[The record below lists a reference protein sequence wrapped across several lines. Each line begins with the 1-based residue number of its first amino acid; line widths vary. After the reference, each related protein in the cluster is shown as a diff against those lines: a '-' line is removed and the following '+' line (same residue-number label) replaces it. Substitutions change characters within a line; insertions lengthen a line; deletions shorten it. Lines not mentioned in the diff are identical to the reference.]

1 MKSFFKISFMAL
13 AIGLLAI
20 GCSKKGDDEVT
31 PNPKNP
37 SNPTNPTNPS
47 NPTNP
52 PVASPLKFTPE
63 NPSVEVEKTTT
74 VSIVGTWNTT
84 DKVKID
90 NEEVAAL
97 QGAVQDNKLTLL
109 GKKSGTTKVHI
120 LSADNK
126 ERGSFELTVSP
137 KLLLSFTPENPSVE
151 VEKITIV
158 SIVGTWNTTDKVK
171 IDNEEVAVLQ
181 GAVQDNKLTLLGKKA
196 GTTKVHIL
204 SADNKERGSFEL
216 TVSPKLLL
224 SFTPEKAVVKEGET
238 TTITF
243 SGVWNATDRV
253 QIVNGEI
260 AQLQGNVTD
269 NKITLLAKKAGTTKV
284 EIFTQDNRSRGSFE
298 VSVYILASTLK
309 LPHKNPLPHY
319 RTDITDREEYKRLIE
334 ERLVAYEKL
343 MVKLEN
349 LEKYCLD
356 IYRYNDQNNLY
367 LEGIR
372 ISRAAK
378 QYYKENKDTASIKD
392 LKNTYENLHQY
403 GVCYAEVE
411 IMVRIAEQYRKKYPT
426 HTEIENLIKENF
438 NGEYG
443 NIDGPN
449 LTDYLNRN
457 MVTTYNKIIDIVNT
471 LQ

>member
-1 MKSFFKISFMAL
+1 MKSFFKISLVAL

-20 GCSKKGDDEVT
+20 GCSKKEDDEVT

-37 SNPTNPTNPS
+37 SNPTNPSNPS
-47 NPTNP
+47 NP
-52 PVASPLKFTPE
+52 PVASPLKFTPENPSVEVEKTTTVSIVGTWNTTDKVKIDNEEVATLQGAVQDNKLTLLGKKAGTTKVHILSADNKERGSFELTVSPKLLLSFTPE

-109 GKKSGTTKVHI
+109 GKKV
-120 LSADNK
+120 
-126 ERGSFELTVSP
+126 
-137 KLLLSFTPENPSVE
+137 
-151 VEKITIV
+151 
-158 SIVGTWNTTDKVK
+158 
-171 IDNEEVAVLQ
+171 
-181 GAVQDNKLTLLGKKA
+181 

-260 AQLQGNVTD
+260 AQLKGNVTD

-349 LEKYCLD
+349 LEKYPLD

-378 QYYKENKDTASIKD
+378 QYYKENKDTASIRD

-443 NIDGPN
+443 NIDG
-449 LTDYLNRN
+449 LILL
-457 MVTTYNKIIDIVNT
+457 IISIEIWLLPIT
-471 LQ
+471 KLLIL

>member
-1 MKSFFKISFMAL
+1 MKYFFKISFMAL

-37 SNPTNPTNPS
+37 SNPTNPSNPS
-47 NPTNP
+47 NP

-74 VSIVGTWNTT
+74 VGIVGTWNTT

-109 GKKSGTTKVHI
+109 GKKV
-120 LSADNK
+120 
-126 ERGSFELTVSP
+126 
-137 KLLLSFTPENPSVE
+137 
-151 VEKITIV
+151 
-158 SIVGTWNTTDKVK
+158 
-171 IDNEEVAVLQ
+171 
-181 GAVQDNKLTLLGKKA
+181 

-298 VSVYILASTLK
+298 VSVYTTASTLK

-319 RTDITDREEYKRLIE
+319 RTDITNREEYKRLIE

-343 MVKLEN
+343 MLKLEN
-349 LEKYCLD
+349 LEKYPLD
-356 IYRYNDQNNLY
+356 IYR
-367 LEGIR
+367 
-372 ISRAAK
+372 
-378 QYYKENKDTASIKD
+378 
-392 LKNTYENLHQY
+392 
-403 GVCYAEVE
+403 
-411 IMVRIAEQYRKKYPT
+411 
-426 HTEIENLIKENF
+426 
-438 NGEYG
+438 
-443 NIDGPN
+443 
-449 LTDYLNRN
+449 
-457 MVTTYNKIIDIVNT
+457 
-471 LQ
+471 

>member
-1 MKSFFKISFMAL
+1 MKFA
-13 AIGLLAI
+13 
-20 GCSKKGDDEVT
+20 
-31 PNPKNP
+31 
-37 SNPTNPTNPS
+37 
-47 NPTNP
+47 
-52 PVASPLKFTPE
+52 PE

-74 VSIVGTWNTT
+74 VGIVGTWNTT

-109 GKKSGTTKVHI
+109 G
-120 LSADNK
+120 
-126 ERGSFELTVSP
+126 
-137 KLLLSFTPENPSVE
+137 
-151 VEKITIV
+151 
-158 SIVGTWNTTDKVK
+158 
-171 IDNEEVAVLQ
+171 
-181 GAVQDNKLTLLGKKA
+181 
-196 GTTKVHIL
+196 
-204 SADNKERGSFEL
+204 
-216 TVSPKLLL
+216 
-224 SFTPEKAVVKEGET
+224 
-238 TTITF
+238 
-243 SGVWNATDRV
+243 
-253 QIVNGEI
+253 
-260 AQLQGNVTD
+260 
-269 NKITLLAKKAGTTKV
+269 KKAGTTKV

-319 RTDITDREEYKRLIE
+319 RTDITDQEEYKRLIE

-349 LEKYCLD
+349 LEKYPLD

-378 QYYKENKDTASIKD
+378 QYYKENKDTASIRD

>member
-20 GCSKKGDDEVT
+20 GCSKKEDDEVT

-37 SNPTNPTNPS
+37 SNPTNPSNPS
-47 NPTNP
+47 NP

-109 GKKSGTTKVHI
+109 GKKVGTTKVHI

-126 ERGSFELTVSP
+126 ERGSFELTVIP

-151 VEKITIV
+151 VEKTTTV

-171 IDNEEVAVLQ
+171 IDNEEVAALQ
-181 GAVQDNKLTLLGKKA
+181 GAVQDNKLTLLGKKV

-343 MVKLEN
+343 MIKLEN
-349 LEKYCLD
+349 LEKYPLN
-356 IYRYNDQNNLY
+356 IYRYRDQDALY
-367 LEGIR
+367 QEGIR

-378 QYYKENKDTASIKD
+378 QFYKENKDTASDRD

-449 LTDYLNRN
+449 LTNYLNNN

>member
-1 MKSFFKISFMAL
+1 M
-13 AIGLLAI
+13 
-20 GCSKKGDDEVT
+20 
-31 PNPKNP
+31 
-37 SNPTNPTNPS
+37 
-47 NPTNP
+47 
-52 PVASPLKFTPE
+52 
-63 NPSVEVEKTTT
+63 
-74 VSIVGTWNTT
+74 
-84 DKVKID
+84 
-90 NEEVAAL
+90 
-97 QGAVQDNKLTLL
+97 
-109 GKKSGTTKVHI
+109 
-120 LSADNK
+120 
-126 ERGSFELTVSP
+126 
-137 KLLLSFTPENPSVE
+137 
-151 VEKITIV
+151 
-158 SIVGTWNTTDKVK
+158 
-171 IDNEEVAVLQ
+171 
-181 GAVQDNKLTLLGKKA
+181 
-196 GTTKVHIL
+196 
-204 SADNKERGSFEL
+204 
-216 TVSPKLLL
+216 L

-298 VSVYILASTLK
+298 VSVYTTASTLK

-319 RTDITDREEYKRLIE
+319 RTDITDQEEYKRLIE

-349 LEKYCLD
+349 LEKYPTDKPYYSVQNRVYLNGID
-356 IYRYNDQNNLY
+356 IVRD
-367 LEGIR
+367 
-372 ISRAAK
+372 AK
-378 QYYKENKDTASIKD
+378 KFYKEKKDTANIEE

-411 IMVRIAEQYRKKYPT
+411 IMVRIADQYRKKYPT

-443 NIDGPN
+443 NLDGPF
-449 LTDYLNRN
+449 LTNYLNRN

>member
-20 GCSKKGDDEVT
+20 GCSKKEDDEVT

-37 SNPTNPTNPS
+37 SNPTNPSNPS
-47 NPTNP
+47 NP

-90 NEEVAAL
+90 NEEVAA
-97 QGAVQDNKLTLL
+97 
-109 GKKSGTTKVHI
+109 
-120 LSADNK
+120 
-126 ERGSFELTVSP
+126 
-137 KLLLSFTPENPSVE
+137 
-151 VEKITIV
+151 
-158 SIVGTWNTTDKVK
+158 
-171 IDNEEVAVLQ
+171 LQ

-243 SGVWNATDRV
+243 SGVWNATDRVKIDNEEVAALQGAVQDNKLTLLGKKAGTTKVHILSADNKERGSFELTVSPKLLLSFTPEKAVVKEGETTTITFSGIWNTTDRV

-334 ERLVAYEKL
+334 ERLLAYEKL

-349 LEKYCLD
+349 LEKYPLD

-378 QYYKENKDTASIKD
+378 QYYKENKDTANIKD

-471 LQ
+471 L

>member
-20 GCSKKGDDEVT
+20 GCSKKEDDEVT

-37 SNPTNPTNPS
+37 SNPTNPSNPS
-47 NPTNP
+47 NP

-90 NEEVAAL
+90 NEEVAA
-97 QGAVQDNKLTLL
+97 
-109 GKKSGTTKVHI
+109 
-120 LSADNK
+120 
-126 ERGSFELTVSP
+126 
-137 KLLLSFTPENPSVE
+137 
-151 VEKITIV
+151 
-158 SIVGTWNTTDKVK
+158 
-171 IDNEEVAVLQ
+171 LQ

-243 SGVWNATDRV
+243 SGVWNATDRVKIDNEEVAALQGAVQDNKLTLLGKKAGTTKVHILSADNKERGSFELTVSPKLLLSFTPEKAVVKEGETTTITFSGVWNTTDRV

-343 MVKLEN
+343 MLKLEN
-349 LEKYCLD
+349 LEKYPLD

-378 QYYKENKDTASIKD
+378 QYYKENKDTASIRD

-449 LTDYLNRN
+449 LTNYLNDN

-471 LQ
+471 L

>member
-20 GCSKKGDDEVT
+20 GCSKKEDDEVT

-37 SNPTNPTNPS
+37 SNPTNPSNPS
-47 NPTNP
+47 NP

-109 GKKSGTTKVHI
+109 GKKV
-120 LSADNK
+120 
-126 ERGSFELTVSP
+126 
-137 KLLLSFTPENPSVE
+137 
-151 VEKITIV
+151 
-158 SIVGTWNTTDKVK
+158 
-171 IDNEEVAVLQ
+171 
-181 GAVQDNKLTLLGKKA
+181 

-260 AQLQGNVTD
+260 AQLQGNVTN

-319 RTDITDREEYKRLIE
+319 RTDITDQEEYKRLIE
-334 ERLVAYEKL
+334 ERLLAYEKL
-343 MVKLEN
+343 MLKLEN
-349 LEKYCLD
+349 LEKYPLN
-356 IYRYNDQNNLY
+356 IHRYRDQDALY
-367 LEGIR
+367 QEGIR

-378 QYYKENKDTASIKD
+378 QFYKENKDTASDRD

>member
-20 GCSKKGDDEVT
+20 GCSKKEDDEVT

-37 SNPTNPTNPS
+37 SNPTNPSNPS
-47 NPTNP
+47 NP

-109 GKKSGTTKVHI
+109 GKKVGTTKVHI

-137 KLLLSFTPENPSVE
+137 KLLLSFTPEKAVVKE
-151 VEKITIV
+151 GETTTITFSGV
-158 SIVGTWNTTDKVK
+158 WNATDRVK
-171 IDNEEVAVLQ
+171 IDNEEVAALQ

-243 SGVWNATDRV
+243 SGVWNTTDRV

-343 MVKLEN
+343 MLKLEN
-349 LEKYCLD
+349 LEKYPLD

-378 QYYKENKDTASIKD
+378 QYYKENKDTASIRD

-449 LTDYLNRN
+449 LTNYLNDN

-471 LQ
+471 L

>member
-20 GCSKKGDDEVT
+20 GCSKKEDDEVT

-37 SNPTNPTNPS
+37 SNPTNPSNPS
-47 NPTNP
+47 NP

-109 GKKSGTTKVHI
+109 GKKVGTTKVHI

-126 ERGSFELTVSP
+126 ERGSFELTVIP

-151 VEKITIV
+151 VEKTTTV

-171 IDNEEVAVLQ
+171 IDNEEVAALQ
-181 GAVQDNKLTLLGKKA
+181 GAVQDNKLTLLGKKV

-260 AQLQGNVTD
+260 AQLQGNVTN

-343 MVKLEN
+343 MIKLEN
-349 LEKYCLD
+349 LEKYPLN
-356 IYRYNDQNNLY
+356 IYRYRDQDALY
-367 LEGIR
+367 QEGIR

-378 QYYKENKDTASIKD
+378 QFYKENKDTASDRD

-449 LTDYLNRN
+449 LTNYLNNN